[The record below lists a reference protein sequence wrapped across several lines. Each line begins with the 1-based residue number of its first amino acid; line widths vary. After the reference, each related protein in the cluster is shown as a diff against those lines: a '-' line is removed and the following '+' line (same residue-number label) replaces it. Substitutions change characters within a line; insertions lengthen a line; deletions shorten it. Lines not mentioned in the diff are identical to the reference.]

1 MKRKNTADMNFVFG
15 ALSSFSNEQ
24 LELIKRRCIKIITLN
39 QLDRKRDDVAIV
51 HAARKNKLEF
61 IKMLFEDGVR
71 LNTQD
76 DMQFGNTALHA
87 ACSSGHLRIVEYLLE
102 NGASTDIP
110 NEGGYTPLFYSICSN
125 NRHCIPP
132 LLMNHADGSFRINK
146 YIKTPFEF
154 AMGANSNA
162 DDYITVTPAF
172 PFGVKEIWENM
183 ALQMWK
189 PTRDRILQCATIVSS
204 SHSKKTEGF
213 FPGFFHEVHEALHL
227 MAGIMSFFDT
237 SVEFGPDLN
246 PRFMNIQSKVY
257 RSFATDVLRAFN
269 ATSERKKPLGFF
281 VPFINEGRK
290 NPFSLEWITDMMK
303 VLVIDSHFC
312 FGRVLV
318 EPGVYGYES
327 DIKLHLGSLEFD
339 AEKDVVSLAEEMDL
353 YMYE

>member
-1 MKRKNTADMNFVFG
+1 MNFVFT
-15 ALSSFSNEQ
+15 ALPTFSDEQ
-24 LELIKRRCIKIITLN
+24 LELIKRRCIKIITL
-39 QLDRKRDDVAIV
+39 QRCDRKRDDVAIV
-51 HAARKNKLEF
+51 HAARKNNLEF
-61 IKMLFEDGVR
+61 IKMLYEDGVR

-87 ACSSGHLRIVEYLLE
+87 ACSSGHLRVVEYLLE

-132 LLMNHADGSFRINK
+132 LLMNYADGSFRHNR

-154 AMGANSNA
+154 ALSANSNA
-162 DDYITVTPAF
+162 DECITPVF
-172 PFGVKEIWENM
+172 PCGVKESWDNM
-183 ALQMWK
+183 TLQMWK
-189 PTRDRILQCATIVSS
+189 PTRDRILQCATIVY
-204 SHSKKTEGF
+204 HSEKRTDDF
-213 FPGFFHEVHEALHL
+213 LPAFISEVPEALHL
-227 MAGIMSFFDT
+227 MAGVMSFFET

-257 RSFATDVLRAFN
+257 RNFATDVLRAFN
-269 ATSERKKPLGFF
+269 ATSERRKPLGYF
-281 VPFINEGRK
+281 VPFINGGRK
-290 NPFSLEWITDMMK
+290 DPFSLEWITDMMK

-312 FGRVLV
+312 FGRILV

-353 YMYE
+353 YMYD